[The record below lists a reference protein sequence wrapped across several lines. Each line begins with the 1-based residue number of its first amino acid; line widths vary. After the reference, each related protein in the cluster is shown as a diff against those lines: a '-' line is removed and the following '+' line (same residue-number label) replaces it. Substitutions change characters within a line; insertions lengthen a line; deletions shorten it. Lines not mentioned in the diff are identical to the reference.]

1 MELRLDI
8 HLVPSVS
15 VASSILTD
23 ASRPAG
29 TEPAL
34 DPPAETLR
42 RVVAGMGTF
51 GDGTDG
57 DSAITVSRSSVDMTD
72 KLSFVPRFAFLDGFP
87 EDATLDIG
95 VLTLSAS
102 LEARRAVKRFRW
114 PSSES
119 TSPSEE
125 PSTDAMI
132 SSQILI
138 FSLLNFMSSSSNS
151 RAVSSPEA
159 ESISSVRHKP
169 CNVCW
174 EGDGVGT
181 ELMESR

>member
-1 MELRLDI
+1 MKLRLNL

-34 DPPAETLR
+34 EPPAETLR

-57 DSAITVSRSSVDMTD
+57 DSAIIVSRSSVDMTD
-72 KLSFVPRFAFLDGFP
+72 RLSFVPRFAFLDGFP

-102 LEARRAVKRFRW
+102 LDSRRAVKRFRC

-132 SSQILI
+132 SSHILI

-159 ESISSVRHKP
+159 EVISLVHHKP
-169 CNVCW
+169 WNRNVNVCW
-174 EGDGVGT
+174 EA
-181 ELMESR
+181 ME